1 MLKLAV
7 FDLDGTLKVEPDPY
21 VYLHRRLGVM
31 AEAAAL
37 TAAGLSGQ
45 LVYED
50 WLRADA
56 ELWRGTPRAR
66 LLELFAEDAYIP
78 GAPEAVR
85 ALQAHGA
92 EIAILSSGLRL
103 HAEMVAAD
111 LGIAHV
117 FGNEIF
123 FDGGDD
129 PAVTGAV
136 KATAPIHSK
145 GELLAQL
152 QAELDIWPDET
163 LAVGDSRSD
172 LPLFARAAVRVAV
185 APHQPEVAE
194 AADIVLPDLRD
205 LLPRL
210 RVFIPRWFLS
220 TD

>member
-31 AEAAAL
+31 AEAEAI

-45 LVYED
+45 LAYED

-56 ELWRGTPRAR
+56 ELWRGTSRSTLQQFFR
-66 LLELFAEDAYIP
+66 EDAYIP

-92 EIAILSSGLRL
+92 EVAILSSGLRL
-103 HAEMVAAD
+103 HADMVATD
-111 LGIAHV
+111 LGITHV

-123 FDGGDD
+123 FDGGDA
-129 PAVTGAV
+129 PAVTGKV
-136 KATAPIHSK
+136 KAMAPIDAK
-145 GELLAQL
+145 GDLLAQL
-152 QAELDIWPDET
+152 QAELGVWPDET

-185 APHQPEVAE
+185 APHQPDVIA
-194 AADIVLPDLRD
+194 AADIVLPDLCD

-210 RVFIPRWFLS
+210 RAFIPRWFFS

>member
-31 AEAAAL
+31 AEAEAI

-45 LVYED
+45 LAYEE

-85 ALQAHGA
+85 ALRAHGA

-103 HAEMVAAD
+103 HAEMV
-111 LGIAHV
+111 V
-117 FGNEIF
+117 
-123 FDGGDD
+123 
-129 PAVTGAV
+129 
-136 KATAPIHSK
+136 
-145 GELLAQL
+145 
-152 QAELDIWPDET
+152 
-163 LAVGDSRSD
+163 R
-172 LPLFARAAVRVAV
+172 FARALGIR
-185 APHQPEVAE
+185 
-194 AADIVLPDLRD
+194 ADELLGLTSDVSEGTATKPDLKIMRR
-205 LLPRL
+205 LNRIASLPPKEQKIMLKAIDGWLQASQRKAE
-210 RVFIPRWFLS
+210 
-220 TD
+220 

>member
-7 FDLDGTLKVEPDPY
+7 FDLDGTLKMEPDPY
-21 VYLHRRLGVM
+21 VYLHRCLGVM
-31 AEAAAL
+31 AEAEAI

-56 ELWRGTPRAR
+56 ELWRGTPRSALQQFFR
-66 LLELFAEDAYIP
+66 EDAYIP

-85 ALQAHGA
+85 ALQAQGA
-92 EIAILSSGLRL
+92 EIAIVSSGLRL
-103 HAEMVAAD
+103 HADMVAAD

-129 PAVTGAV
+129 PAVTGEV
-136 KATAPIHSK
+136 RATAPIDAK
-145 GELLAQL
+145 GNLLAQL
-152 QAELDIWPDET
+152 QAELGVDPEET

-185 APHQPEVAE
+185 APHQPDVAE

-205 LLPRL
+205 LLPGL
-210 RVFIPRWFLS
+210 RAFIPRWFFS